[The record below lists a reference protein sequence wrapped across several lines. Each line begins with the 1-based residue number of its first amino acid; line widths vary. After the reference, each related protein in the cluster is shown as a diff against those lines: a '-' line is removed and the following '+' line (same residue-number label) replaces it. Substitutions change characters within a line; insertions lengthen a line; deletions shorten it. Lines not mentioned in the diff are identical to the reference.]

1 MVATRLN
8 RDLHAIDATHW
19 LICAQVNNLKTFNST
34 ICAFIESIAADEVND
49 GTDGPPPPAPPRS
62 GKMKR
67 RARRVLQQPVADSPP
82 AWR

>member
-1 MVATRLN
+1 MVATHPRHR
-8 RDLHAIDATHW
+8 RDSPVDFY
-19 LICAQVNNLKTFNST
+19 AQVNNLKTFNST

-67 RARRVLQQPVADSPP
+67 RARRVLQQPVADSP

>member
-8 RDLHAIDATHW
+8 CDLHAIDAPHR
-19 LICAQVNNLKTFNST
+19 LIYAQVNNLKTFNST

-49 GTDGPPPPAPPRS
+49 GADGPPPPAPPRS

-67 RARRVLQQPVADSPP
+67 RARRVLQQPVADSP